1 MRIRFVALPLLLL
14 FALAFAGCQQTE
26 PGKPAV
32 AVVDMSRLLT
42 ESEPGKAGM
51 AFLEG
56 LQSDMQNKLNA
67 IQERLEKNDKDEDA
81 QRELQMSYMTFQ
93 TRMGKEQQN
102 VAGQLYD
109 MLQKV
114 LGEYRAAHGY
124 QVIISREVVASFD
137 AKVDVTDAV
146 LAEVNKQNMTFIPLE
161 QDDAAPAAEKAQ
173 AAKKPASTEKKG
185 ASAAKK
191 AAAEAKKTAA
201 AKKTTAKKPAAKKTA
216 AKKTAGEE

>member
-14 FALAFAGCQQTE
+14 AALAFAGCQQT
-26 PGKPAV
+26 GSAKPAV

-56 LQSDMQNKLNA
+56 LQGEMQNKLNA
-67 IQERLEKNDKDEDA
+67 VQKRIEKNDKDAEA
-81 QRELQMSYMTFQ
+81 PRELQLSYMTFQ

-102 VAGQLYD
+102 VAGQLSD

-124 QVIISREVVASFD
+124 QIIISREVVASFD
-137 AKVDVTDAV
+137 AAVDVTAAV
-146 LAEVNKQNMTFIPLE
+146 LAEVNKQKMTFTPLE
-161 QDDAAPAAEKAQ
+161 QDDAVSAAEKPASQAAPAAD
-173 AAKKPASTEKKG
+173 KPAE
-185 ASAAKK
+185 
-191 AAAEAKKTAA
+191 
-201 AKKTTAKKPAAKKTA
+201 
-216 AKKTAGEE
+216 

>member
-14 FALAFAGCQQTE
+14 FALAVAGCQQTE
-26 PGKPAV
+26 PAKPVV

-67 IQERLEKNDKDEDA
+67 IQERLEKNDKDEEA

-114 LGEYRAAHGY
+114 LGKYRAAHGY

-137 AKVDVTDAV
+137 AAVDVTDAV
-146 LAEVNKQNMTFIPLE
+146 LAEVNKQKMTFIPLE
-161 QDDAAPAAEKAQ
+161 QDDAAPAAG
-173 AAKKPASTEKKG
+173 KPA
-185 ASAAKK
+185 ASADKAD
-191 AAAEAKKTAA
+191 AAADKPAAAPATDKAPADKSSSQTAPAA
-201 AKKTTAKKPAAKKTA
+201 AKPAK
-216 AKKTAGEE
+216 

>member
-1 MRIRFVALPLLLL
+1 MRIRFVVLPLLLL

-26 PGKPAV
+26 PAKPAV

-67 IQERLEKNDKDEDA
+67 IQERLEKNDKDEEA

-93 TRMGKEQQN
+93 TRMGKEQQA

-124 QVIISREVVASFD
+124 QVIINREVVASFD
-137 AKVDVTDAV
+137 AKIDVTDAI
-146 LAEVNKQNMTFIPLE
+146 LAEVNKQKITFIPLE
-161 QDDAAPAAEKAQ
+161 QDDAAPAAEQ
-173 AAKKPASTEKKG
+173 SASPEQ
-185 ASAAKK
+185 K
-191 AAAEAKKTAA
+191 AAPAAE
-201 AKKTTAKKPAAKKTA
+201 KPAAAPATDKAPADKSSSQTA
-216 AKKTAGEE
+216 PAAGKSAK

>member
-1 MRIRFVALPLLLL
+1 MRIRFVVLPLLLL

-26 PGKPAV
+26 PSKPAV

-51 AFLEG
+51 TFLEG

-67 IQERLEKNDKDEDA
+67 IQERLEKNDKDEEA

-114 LGEYRAAHGY
+114 LGEYRQAHGY

-146 LAEVNKQNMTFIPLE
+146 LAEVNKQKITFIPLE
-161 QDDAAPAAEKAQ
+161 QDDAAPAAEEPAAPGQKA
-173 AAKKPASTEKKG
+173 E
-185 ASAAKK
+185 SAA
-191 AAAEAKKTAA
+191 E
-201 AKKTTAKKPAAKKTA
+201 KPAAAPATDKAPAGKSSSQA
-216 AKKTAGEE
+216 APAAGKSAK

>member
-1 MRIRFVALPLLLL
+1 MRIRFVVLPLLLL

-26 PGKPAV
+26 PSKPAV

-51 AFLEG
+51 TFLEG

-67 IQERLEKNDKDEDA
+67 IQERLEKNDKDEEA

-114 LGEYRAAHGY
+114 LGEYRQAHGY

-146 LAEVNKQNMTFIPLE
+146 LAEVNKQKITFIPLE
-161 QDDAAPAAEKAQ
+161 QDAAPAAEEPAAPEQKAE
-173 AAKKPASTEKKG
+173 P
-185 ASAAKK
+185 
-191 AAAEAKKTAA
+191 AAE
-201 AKKTTAKKPAAKKTA
+201 KPAAPATDKAPAGKSSSQA
-216 AKKTAGEE
+216 APAAGKSAK

>member
-1 MRIRFVALPLLLL
+1 MRIRFVVLPLLLL

-26 PGKPAV
+26 PSKPAV

-51 AFLEG
+51 TFLEG

-67 IQERLEKNDKDEDA
+67 IQERLEKNDTDEAA

-114 LGEYRAAHGY
+114 LGEYRQAHGY

-146 LAEVNKQNMTFIPLE
+146 LAEVNKQKITFIPLG
-161 QDDAAPAAEKAQ
+161 QDDAAPAAEKP
-173 AAKKPASTEKKG
+173 AAPEQ
-185 ASAAKK
+185 K
-191 AAAEAKKTAA
+191 AEPAAE
-201 AKKTTAKKPAAKKTA
+201 KPAAAPATDKAPAGKSSSQA
-216 AKKTAGEE
+216 APAAGKSAK

>member
-1 MRIRFVALPLLLL
+1 MRIRFVVLPLLLL
-14 FALAFAGCQQTE
+14 SALAFAGCQQTE
-26 PGKPAV
+26 PSKPAV

-67 IQERLEKNDKDEDA
+67 IQERLEKNDKDEEA

-93 TRMGKEQQN
+93 TRMGKEQQA

-114 LGEYRAAHGY
+114 LGEYRQAHGY

-146 LAEVNKQNMTFIPLE
+146 LAEVNKQKITFIPLE
-161 QDDAAPAAEKAQ
+161 QDDAPAAEQSAAPAAEK
-173 AAKKPASTEKKG
+173 PASPATD
-185 ASAAKK
+185 K
-191 AAAEAKKTAA
+191 APADKSSSQTA
-201 AKKTTAKKPAAKKTA
+201 PAAGKS
-216 AKKTAGEE
+216 AK

>member
-1 MRIRFVALPLLLL
+1 MRIRFVVLPLLLL

-26 PGKPAV
+26 PSKPAV

-51 AFLEG
+51 TFLEG

-67 IQERLEKNDKDEDA
+67 IQERLEKNDKDEEA

-114 LGEYRAAHGY
+114 LGEYRQAHGY

-137 AKVDVTDAV
+137 AKVDVTDVV
-146 LAEVNKQNMTFIPLE
+146 LAEVNKQKITFIPLE
-161 QDDAAPAAEKAQ
+161 QDDAAPAAEKP
-173 AAKKPASTEKKG
+173 AAPEQKAEPAAE
-185 ASAAKK
+185 K
-191 AAAEAKKTAA
+191 AAAAPATDKAPAGKSSSQAA
-201 AKKTTAKKPAAKKTA
+201 PAAGKS
-216 AKKTAGEE
+216 AK

>member
-1 MRIRFVALPLLLL
+1 MRIRFVVLPLLLL
-14 FALAFAGCQQTE
+14 FALAFAVCQQTE

-67 IQERLEKNDKDEDA
+67 IQERLEKNDKDEEA

-114 LGEYRAAHGY
+114 LGEYRQAHGY
-124 QVIISREVVASFD
+124 QVIINREVVASFD
-137 AKVDVTDAV
+137 AKVDVTDAI
-146 LAEVNKQNMTFIPLE
+146 LAEVNKQKITFIPLE
-161 QDDAAPAAEKAQ
+161 QDDAAPAAEQ
-173 AAKKPASTEKKG
+173 SASPEKD
-185 ASAAKK
+185 AP
-191 AAAEAKKTAA
+191 AAE
-201 AKKTTAKKPAAKKTA
+201 KPAAAPATDKAPADKSSSQTA
-216 AKKTAGEE
+216 PAAGKSAK

>member
-14 FALAFAGCQQTE
+14 CVLAFAGCQQTE

-51 AFLEG
+51 SFLEG
-56 LQSDMQNKLNA
+56 IQTDMQNKLNA
-67 IQERLEKNDKDEDA
+67 LQERLEKNDKDEEA
-81 QRELQMSYMTFQ
+81 QRELQVSYMTFQ

-114 LGEYRAAHGY
+114 LGDYRKAHGY

-137 AKVDVTDAV
+137 SSVDVTDAV
-146 LAEVNKQNMTFIPLE
+146 LAEVNKQKMTFIPLE
-161 QDDAAPAAEKAQ
+161 QDADEGAADAAPAGEKAESAPAGEQPAAPAVDKAPADTSAPRAEK
-173 AAKKPASTEKKG
+173 PAGK
-185 ASAAKK
+185 
-191 AAAEAKKTAA
+191 
-201 AKKTTAKKPAAKKTA
+201 
-216 AKKTAGEE
+216 

>member
-1 MRIRFVALPLLLL
+1 MRIRFVVLPLLLL
-14 FALAFAGCQQTE
+14 SALAFAGCQQTE
-26 PGKPAV
+26 PSKPAV

-67 IQERLEKNDKDEDA
+67 IQERLEKNDKDEEA

-93 TRMGKEQQN
+93 TRMGKEQQA

-114 LGEYRAAHGY
+114 LGDYRQAHGY
-124 QVIISREVVASFD
+124 QVIVSREVVASFD

-146 LAEVNKQNMTFIPLE
+146 LAEVNKQKITFIPLE
-161 QDDAAPAAEKAQ
+161 QDDAAPAVEQ
-173 AAKKPASTEKKG
+173 
-185 ASAAKK
+185 SAAPEQK
-191 AAAEAKKTAA
+191 AEPAAE
-201 AKKTTAKKPAAKKTA
+201 KPAAAPATDKAPAGKSSSQA
-216 AKKTAGEE
+216 APAAGKSAK

>member
-14 FALAFAGCQQTE
+14 FALAVAGCQE
-26 PGKPAV
+26 SAPGKPAV

-51 AFLEG
+51 TFLEG

-67 IQERLEKNDKDEDA
+67 LQERLEKNDKDEDA

-114 LGEYRAAHGY
+114 LGEYRTAHGY

-137 AKVDVTDAV
+137 ASVDVTDAV
-146 LAEVNKQNMTFIPLE
+146 LAEANKQKMTFIPLE
-161 QDDAAPAAEKAQ
+161 QDAAPAAKPAAETAPAADKAPAAEKTEEKAPAKKPAADAAPAADKAH
-173 AAKKPASTEKKG
+173 K
-185 ASAAKK
+185 
-191 AAAEAKKTAA
+191 
-201 AKKTTAKKPAAKKTA
+201 
-216 AKKTAGEE
+216 

>member
-114 LGEYRAAHGY
+114 FGEYRAAHGY

-146 LAEVNKQNMTFIPLE
+146 LAEVNKQKMTFIPLE
-161 QDDAAPAAEKAQ
+161 QDDAAPAAEKPAAPAADKAAPAAEKPAPATGKTSADKPSSQ
-173 AAKKPASTEKKG
+173 AAPAAGKPAK
-185 ASAAKK
+185 
-191 AAAEAKKTAA
+191 
-201 AKKTTAKKPAAKKTA
+201 
-216 AKKTAGEE
+216 

>member
-26 PGKPAV
+26 SGKPAV

-67 IQERLEKNDKDEDA
+67 IQERLEKNDKDEEA

-114 LGEYRAAHGY
+114 LGQYREAHGY

-137 AKVDVTDAV
+137 AGVDVTDAV
-146 LAEVNKQNMTFIPLE
+146 LAEVNKQKITFTPLE
-161 QDDAAPAAEKAQ
+161 QGDAAPAADQ
-173 AAKKPASTEKKG
+173 AAAPEQ
-185 ASAAKK
+185 K
-191 AAAEAKKTAA
+191 AEPAAE
-201 AKKTTAKKPAAKKTA
+201 KPAAAPATDKAPADKSSSQTA
-216 AKKTAGEE
+216 PAAGKSAK

>member
-1 MRIRFVALPLLLL
+1 MRIRFVVLPLLLL

-26 PGKPAV
+26 PSKPAV

-51 AFLEG
+51 TFLEG

-67 IQERLEKNDKDEDA
+67 IQERLEKNDKDEEA

-114 LGEYRAAHGY
+114 LGEYRQAHGY

-146 LAEVNKQNMTFIPLE
+146 LAEVNKQKITFIPLE
-161 QDDAAPAAEKAQ
+161 QDDAAPAAEEPAAPGQKAE
-173 AAKKPASTEKKG
+173 P
-185 ASAAKK
+185 
-191 AAAEAKKTAA
+191 AAE
-201 AKKTTAKKPAAKKTA
+201 KPAAAPATDKAPAGKLSSQA
-216 AKKTAGEE
+216 APAAGKSAK

>member
-1 MRIRFVALPLLLL
+1 MRIRFVVLPLLLL
-14 FALAFAGCQQTE
+14 SALAFVGCQQTE
-26 PGKPAV
+26 PSKPAV

-67 IQERLEKNDKDEDA
+67 IQERLEKNDKDEEA

-93 TRMGKEQQN
+93 TRMGKEQQA

-114 LGEYRAAHGY
+114 LGDYRQAHGY
-124 QVIISREVVASFD
+124 QVIVSREVVASFD

-146 LAEVNKQNMTFIPLE
+146 LAEVNKQKITFIPLE
-161 QDDAAPAAEKAQ
+161 QDDAAPAAEQ
-173 AAKKPASTEKKG
+173 
-185 ASAAKK
+185 SAAPEQK
-191 AAAEAKKTAA
+191 AEPAAE
-201 AKKTTAKKPAAKKTA
+201 KPAAAPATDKAPAGKSSSQA
-216 AKKTAGEE
+216 APAAGKSAK

>member
-1 MRIRFVALPLLLL
+1 MRIRFVVLPLLLL
-14 FALAFAGCQQTE
+14 SALDFAGYLQTE
-26 PGKPAV
+26 PSKPAV

-67 IQERLEKNDKDEDA
+67 IQERLEKNDKDEEA

-93 TRMGKEQQN
+93 TRMGKEQQA

-114 LGEYRAAHGY
+114 LGDYRQAHGY
-124 QVIISREVVASFD
+124 QVIVSREVVASFD

-146 LAEVNKQNMTFIPLE
+146 LAEVNKQKITFIPLE
-161 QDDAAPAAEKAQ
+161 QDDAAPAAEQ
-173 AAKKPASTEKKG
+173 
-185 ASAAKK
+185 SAAPEQK
-191 AAAEAKKTAA
+191 AEPAAE
-201 AKKTTAKKPAAKKTA
+201 KPAAAPATDKAPAGKSSSQA
-216 AKKTAGEE
+216 APAAGKSAK